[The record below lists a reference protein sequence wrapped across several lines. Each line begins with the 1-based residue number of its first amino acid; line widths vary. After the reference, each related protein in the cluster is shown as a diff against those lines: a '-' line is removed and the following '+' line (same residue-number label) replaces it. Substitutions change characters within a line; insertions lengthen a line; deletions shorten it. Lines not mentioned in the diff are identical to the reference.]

1 MVGAAQ
7 DSVSSPLLFNVFL
20 NDIILYITTSTLYN
34 YFEENA
40 LYLDEE
46 NSNVEYFDIMH
57 KYCYA
62 CIMIII

>member
-7 DSVSSPLLFNVFL
+7 DSVSSP
-20 NDIILYITTSTLYN
+20 LYN

-57 KYCYA
+57 KYC
-62 CIMIII
+62 